1 MHIIL
6 VTSASLG
13 NGLNGKIYSWHTLGT
28 LTNDY
33 RVDDVELPDIHPKKA
48 FIAAALDKE
57 IRLSFAQR
65 IKGTLPEPYHP
76 LISIEKE
83 KDMPDFKY
91 NDETV
96 PFSAEAR
103 ELVSLIRKK
112 ATDEEFDAALETI
125 RTAAKEAAGT
135 DFDPES
141 AVTDAFVTSICFVGS
156 KSLSHALNVIE
167 RYRTRLTA
175 IAEPTSDSPD
185 TAASNPNSGK
195 KQIIT
200 SVLAYWADQ
209 PAIGIN
215 LVDKLVNYQVLS
227 PTTVIEWC
235 LVDHVNRG
243 HALSLT
249 WVWELV
255 TQILDK
261 VVGRVR
267 HVVAAMRRPG
277 LPEDQLEILKPALER
292 ELNEMRTLFELVDD
306 KLHAIEGGFEDGMM
320 ETDNATDG
328 AEGKAVDAEEETKW
342 VRNWGGRWRRAV
354 TRKLRTVETWVTE
367 ELARPIPIPPPQ
379 VETIKAAAA
388 GQPAQG
394 GAPEAMDGVVKAED
408 DVAHVNGDDKM
419 HANGLGNGIVNGD
432 SAKTEQ
438 DDVATALQHEAAS
451 LIA

>member
-1 MHIIL
+1 MISSKQIL
-6 VTSASLG
+6 DP
-13 NGLNGKIYSWHTLGT
+13 
-28 LTNDY
+28 LTFDY
-33 RVDDVELPDIHPKKA
+33 RVDDVELPDVHPKKA

-76 LISIEKE
+76 LISVEKE

-91 NDETV
+91 NDESV

-112 ATDEEFDAALETI
+112 ATDEEFDAALEKI
-125 RTAAKEAAGT
+125 RVATKEAAGT
-135 DFDPES
+135 EFDPET
-141 AVTDAFVTSICFVGS
+141 AVTDAFVTSICWVGS

-167 RYRTRLTA
+167 RYRIRLAA
-175 IAEPTSDSPD
+175 IAEPTPDSAD
-185 TAASNPNSGK
+185 TAASDPNSGK

-200 SVLAYWADQ
+200 SVLAYWTDQ

-227 PTTVIEWC
+227 PTMVIEWC

-261 VVGRVR
+261 VVGRVK

-277 LPEDQLEILKPALER
+277 LPEDQIEILKPALER
-292 ELNEMRTLFELVDD
+292 EMNEMRVLFELVDD
-306 KLHAIEGGFEDGMM
+306 KLNAIEGGFEDGMM
-320 ETDNATDG
+320 ETDITDGTEG
-328 AEGKAVDAEEETKW
+328 AEGKTNTAEEEGKW

-354 TRKLRTVETWVTE
+354 TRKLKTVEAWVVE

-379 VETIKAAAA
+379 PETLVAPAAAPS
-388 GQPAQG
+388 QS
-394 GAPEAMDGVVKAED
+394 APSDAMNGVVKAEND
-408 DVAHVNGDDKM
+408 APHLNGDAKT
-419 HANGLGNGIVNGD
+419 HTNGIKNEPL
-432 SAKTEQ
+432 ANAEQ
-438 DDVATALQHEAAS
+438 DAVATALQQEAAS